1 MLHHVHM
8 FSDLASSETEI
19 LTKHC
24 TTRNYPANSI
34 LINEG
39 DDTSSL
45 YVIVEGE
52 VKVFVND
59 EHGKEAILNIMGEGE
74 YFGELALVDDAPR
87 SASVMT
93 TKPTK
98 VMIITKADF
107 KRCLNDNPDM
117 AYSLIRALSK
127 QVRALTD
134 SVKNLSLMDVY
145 GRVAHTLLDL
155 AEDKDG
161 KQVIDQKLT
170 HQDIA
175 NMVGASRE
183 MVSRILK
190 DLSTGGYISVEKK
203 NITINEKLPAGW

>member
-1 MLHHVHM
+1 MLHRVHM
-8 FSDLASSETEI
+8 FSDLANSETDI

-39 DDTSSL
+39 DDSSSL

-59 EHGKEAILNIMGEGE
+59 EQGKEAILSIMGEGE
-74 YFGELALVDDAPR
+74 YFGELSLIDDAPR

-93 TKPTK
+93 IKPTK

-107 KRCLNDNPDM
+107 KRCLNDYPELAFN
-117 AYSLIRALSK
+117 LIRAMSK
-127 QVRALTD
+127 QIRALTD

-155 AEDKDG
+155 ADDRDG
-161 KQVIDQKLT
+161 KQVIDQRLT

-190 DLSTGGYISVEKK
+190 DLSTGGYITVDKK
-203 NITINEKLPAGW
+203 SITINEKLPAGW

>member
-1 MLHHVHM
+1 MLHYVHM